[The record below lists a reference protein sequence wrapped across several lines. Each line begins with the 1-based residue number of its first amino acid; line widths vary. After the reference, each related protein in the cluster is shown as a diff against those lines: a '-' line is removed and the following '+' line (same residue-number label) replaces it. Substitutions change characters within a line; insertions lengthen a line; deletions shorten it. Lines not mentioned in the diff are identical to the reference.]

1 MIVVVLNGEEHELPD
16 GATLADAA
24 ALLGV
29 EPDTRGVA
37 AAIDREVIPRGEWGT
52 TTLMPGAHVELLT
65 AIQGG

>member
-1 MIVVVLNGEEHELPD
+1 MIAIVLNGEEHELPD

-29 EPDTRGVA
+29 EHDTRGVA
-37 AAIDREVIPRGEWGT
+37 AAVDREVVPRGEWAA
-52 TTLMPGAHVELLT
+52 TTLASGAHVELLT

>member
-1 MIVVVLNGEEHELPD
+1 MIVVSLNGEQRELPD
-16 GATLADAA
+16 GATLANAA

-37 AAIDREVIPRGEWGT
+37 AAVDREVVPRGEWEET
-52 TTLMPGAHVELLT
+52 VLAPGARVEVLT